1 MTNQNK
7 LIKPHMTN
15 LSQKLTVTLKIDL
28 SNFQDDQIDEKEKDD
43 KDASG
48 NMIIESGQNIFNEG
62 GNHIS
67 QGKKLKYIM
76 MA

>member
-1 MTNQNK
+1 
-7 LIKPHMTN
+7 MTN